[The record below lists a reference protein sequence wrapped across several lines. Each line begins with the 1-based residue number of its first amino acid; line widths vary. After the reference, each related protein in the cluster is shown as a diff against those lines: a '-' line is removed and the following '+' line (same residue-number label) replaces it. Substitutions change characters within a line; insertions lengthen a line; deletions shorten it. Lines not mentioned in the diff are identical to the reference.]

1 MLRRA
6 VDRYRDFWRL
16 PDVAKMMSIALIT
29 RMPIGTLSLSMLLH
43 VRARTE
49 SFAVAGA
56 AVGAFWIATAITA
69 PILGRIVDRRGPRA
83 LLVVTGALFSIIP
96 SLLVAAGPHNL
107 SGSAMVITAGAARVF
122 STPNPSSAPTAW
134 R

>member
-49 SFAVAGA
+49 SFAIAGG

-83 LLVVTGALFSIIP
+83 VLIVTGAVFSIVLA
-96 SLLVAAGPHNL
+96 LLLAAKPLHL
-107 SGSAMVITAGAARVF
+107 S
-122 STPNPSSAPTAW
+122 PT
-134 R
+134 